1 MLWAANDT
9 RDDSRYDHRYNDAW
23 QAGLMATS
31 TRYATLVTDG
41 APGNLAIRSKRFR
54 S

>member
-1 MLWAANDT
+1 MHNG
-9 RDDSRYDHRYNDAW
+9 AW
-23 QAGLMATS
+23 QAGSMATS

-41 APGNLAIRSKRFR
+41 APGNLTIRSKRFR